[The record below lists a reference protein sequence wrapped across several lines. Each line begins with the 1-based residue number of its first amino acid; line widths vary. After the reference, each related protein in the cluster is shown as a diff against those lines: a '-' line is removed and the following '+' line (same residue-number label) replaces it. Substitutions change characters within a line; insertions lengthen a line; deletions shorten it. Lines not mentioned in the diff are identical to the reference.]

1 MTRSSSLWH
10 SRWLVSEWTKPI
22 NVNGL
27 NIWKHR
33 HVPMYQLGKLDG
45 FFEQKHTDIWVL
57 KNVVYIIPCCIH
69 SSIAECRA
77 VQPIIH
83 CIGHL
88 LMITIR
94 SVYITPVRSYAFLET
109 FEITFILA
117 HQVLLESIPF
127 CLQFISALVSTM
139 IKVTLVTMPMTTAQK
154 SQKISRVYP

>member
-1 MTRSSSLWH
+1 
-10 SRWLVSEWTKPI
+10 
-22 NVNGL
+22 
-27 NIWKHR
+27 
-33 HVPMYQLGKLDG
+33 MYQLGKLDG